1 MRPHHIIGRNAEFYN
16 IKGKKDLI
24 TNGHNLE
31 NTPKLNPTYEIFK
44 SVSREYPDG
53 HVLPEHWH
61 QGAQLIYAV
70 SGVMELSCSQ
80 DFWVI
85 SPQQALW
92 VPSKVPHKLRARG
105 RVSLRTIFFQQSPL
119 PDHFPQ
125 NPQSLVVNPLLRE
138 LIKSAESVTNQS
150 LPESRE
156 VHLLQL
162 LVDEI
167 QWAKDIPLKLAMPKD
182 SRLQKICLSLLKDPS
197 NKSTLTE
204 WSTTVGA
211 SPRTLSRLF
220 HAELGSSFAIWRQQV
235 RIFTAI
241 PRLSLG
247 EPIVQVAMDTGYDS
261 AGAFSS
267 AFRKIMGVTP
277 REFRTKVV

>member
-1 MRPHHIIGRNAEFYN
+1 M
-16 IKGKKDLI
+16 KL
-24 TNGHNLE
+24 HNLE
-31 NTPKLNPTYEIFK
+31 NIPERSSTSVIFNV
-44 SVSREYPDG
+44 VSREYPDSY
-53 HVLPEHWH
+53 VLPEHWH
-61 QGAQLIYAV
+61 QEAQLIYAV

-92 VPSKVPHKLRARG
+92 VPPKISHQLKARG
-105 RVSLRTIFFQQSPL
+105 RVSLRTVFFQKPYL
-119 PDHFPQ
+119 PDYYP
-125 NPQSLVVNPLLRE
+125 NSSQSLVVSPLLRE
-138 LIKSAESVTNQS
+138 LIKSAESVTNKS

-156 VHLLQL
+156 VHLLKL
-162 LVDEI
+162 LIDEI
-167 QWAKDIPLKLAMPKD
+167 QWAKDIPLKISMPKD

-204 WSTTVGA
+204 WGTVVGA

-220 HAELGSSFAIWRQQV
+220 HAELGSSFSIWRQQV

-241 PRLSLG
+241 PRLNLEES
-247 EPIVQVAMDTGYDS
+247 IVQVAMDMGYDS

-267 AFRKIMGVTP
+267 AFRRTMGVTP
-277 REFRTKVV
+277 RDFRTRPCS

>member
-1 MRPHHIIGRNAEFYN
+1 MKTKLYN
-16 IKGKKDLI
+16 IEHI
-24 TNGHNLE
+24 LE
-31 NTPKLNPTYEIFK
+31 LNSTSEIFK
-44 SVSREYPDG
+44 VISREYPDG

-61 QGAQLIYAV
+61 QDAQLIYAV
-70 SGVMELSCSQ
+70 SGVMELSCNQ

-92 VPSKVPHKLRARG
+92 VPPKTPHKLKARG
-105 RVSLRTIFFQQSPL
+105 RVSLRTIFFQQPHL
-119 PDHFPQ
+119 PDYFP
-125 NPQSLVVNPLLRE
+125 NSSQSLVVSPLLRE
-138 LIKSAESVTNQS
+138 LIKSAESVTNES

-156 VHLLQL
+156 VHLLKL
-162 LVDEI
+162 LIDEI
-167 QWAKDIPLKLAMPKD
+167 QLAKDIPLKLAMPKD

-204 WSTTVGA
+204 WSTIVGA

-220 HAELGSSFAIWRQQV
+220 HSELGSSFAIWRQQV
-235 RIFTAI
+235 RIFSSI
-241 PRLSLG
+241 PMLSLG

-277 REFRTKVV
+277 KEFRTRMRA